1 MTSSNFQVE
10 TIGDAYMV
18 VGGLP
23 VYVDTHADRV
33 LSMAF
38 GMLEVADLVLS
49 PVDQMPIQVGIIS
62 HYFSSSQQH
71 L

>member
-1 MTSSNFQVE
+1 ME

-23 VYVDTHADRV
+23 EYIETHADRV
-33 LSMAF
+33 VSMAV
-38 GMLEVADLVLS
+38 GMIEVSRNVMMPAD
-49 PVDQMPIQVGIIS
+49 QKPIQVRKQS
-62 HYFSSSQQH
+62 F